1 MQIDLDFKL
10 QDRANAAIKFLENFS
25 DEFCSDKKNWLFCAL
40 SLNAL
45 PLTNILSKRFDI
57 SYDILFTEILSAP
70 HNNECEIAI
79 IDENSELVIH
89 EELIKSFNINL
100 DYIYTYLNVA
110 YEEEIL
116 KRVNKF
122 RKGKRVVSFKDKNI
136 LFIDDEANA
145 LRVLAGIKSAI
156 NMRAKNISYMCAV
169 IPKEME
175 NLLEKNIDKIFY
187 LYSANHYV
195 DNQHYYVKKVK
206 ELSDDDALEILKNSD
221 KYLGND
227 IENKGENK

>member
-1 MQIDLDFKL
+1 MQTDLDFKL
-10 QDRANAAIKFLENFS
+10 QNRADAAIKFLENFS
-25 DEFCSDKKNWLFCAL
+25 DELCSDKKNWLFCAL

-57 SYDILFTEILSAP
+57 SYDILFNEILSAP
-70 HNNECEIAI
+70 HNDECEIAI

-100 DYIYTYLNVA
+100 DYIYSHSNMV

-116 KRVNKF
+116 KKINKF

-145 LRVLAGIKSAI
+145 LRVLVGIKSAI
-156 NMRAKNISYMCAV
+156 NMGAKNISYMCAV

-175 NLLEKNIDKIFY
+175 ILLEKNIDKIFY
-187 LYSANHYV
+187 LYSASHYV
-195 DNQHYYVKKVK
+195 DNQHYYVEKVK
-206 ELSDDDALEILKNSD
+206 ELSDDDALEILENSD
-221 KYLGND
+221 KFMGNNV
-227 IENKGENK
+227 ENKGENK

>member
-1 MQIDLDFKL
+1 MQTDLDFKL
-10 QDRANAAIKFLENFS
+10 QNRADAAVKFLENFS
-25 DEFCSDKKNWLFCAL
+25 DELCNDNKNWLFCAL

-70 HNNECEIAI
+70 HNDECEIAV

-100 DYIYTYLNVA
+100 DYIYTYSNMV

-116 KRVNKF
+116 KKVNKF
-122 RKGKRVVSFKDKNI
+122 RKGKKAVSFKDKNI

-145 LRVLAGIKSAI
+145 LRVLVGIKSAI
-156 NMRAKNISYMCAV
+156 NTGAKNISYMCAV

-175 NLLEKNIDKIFY
+175 ILLEKNIDKIFY
-187 LYSANHYV
+187 LYSANHYI
-195 DNQHYYVKKVK
+195 DNQHYYVEKVK
-206 ELSDDDALEILKNSD
+206 ELSDEDALEILKNSE
-221 KYLGND
+221 NF
-227 IENKGENK
+227 IVNNKGENK